1 MSNCVAADSRST
13 RPPGLN
19 DRLRP
24 PQDTASRQNSRTSQ
38 KVAKRMFRTSLL
50 AATALAAGIVI
61 GGIAFHASSVRAQA
75 ASSSN
80 TYEQLNL
87 FGEVFERIRDNY
99 VEPTD
104 DEKLIEAAVN
114 GMLTSLDPHSSY
126 LNQKDFQDMQ
136 VQTKG
141 EFGGLGIEVDM
152 EDGLIK
158 VVSPMDGT
166 PAAEAGLQ
174 PGDLISALD
183 GQPIMGLTL
192 NDAVEKMRGEVGS
205 SIRLTIIRGSQDP
218 FDVMLKRAVIAV
230 KSVRWELEDGNIGY
244 VRISSFSEKTDSG
257 LRDALAKLKDATK
270 NNLQGLVMDLRNNP
284 GGLLDQAISVSDDF
298 LDKGEIV
305 STRGRKSEEAQR
317 WNAEPGDRIDGKPI
331 VILINGGSA
340 SASEI
345 VSGALQDQRRAIV
358 LGTKSFGKGSVQSI
372 IPIPNHGA
380 IRLTTARYYTPSG
393 RSIQAKGI
401 EPDIEVQQAKI
412 EALGPERGTHE
423 ADLRGAL
430 SNPDDK
436 ENSSEQL
443 PAETQG
449 VEAPAEKPADNAA
462 KKEET
467 KPEDKEAFTGSERQ
481 QIARPSE
488 DFQLARA
495 LDLLT
500 GLSLLQKQAA
510 K

>member
-1 MSNCVAADSRST
+1 
-13 RPPGLN
+13 
-19 DRLRP
+19 
-24 PQDTASRQNSRTSQ
+24 
-38 KVAKRMFRTSLL
+38 MFRTSVL
-50 AATALAAGIVI
+50 AATALATGLLI
-61 GGIAFHASSVRAQA
+61 GGVAFHGAGVRAQA
-75 ASSSN
+75 ASTSN

-99 VEPTD
+99 VEPAD

-126 LNQKDFQDMQ
+126 LNQKDFGDMQ

-141 EFGGLGIEVDM
+141 EFGGLGIEVTM
-152 EDGLIK
+152 EEGLIK

-174 PGDLISALD
+174 PGDFISALD
-183 GQPIMGLTL
+183 GQPIMGLSL
-192 NDAVEKMRGEVGS
+192 NEAVEKMRGEIGS
-205 SIRLTIIRGSQDP
+205 SIRITVIRGEQDP
-218 FDVMLKRAVIAV
+218 FDVTLKRAVIAV
-230 KSVRWELEDGNIGY
+230 KSVRWELEDGNVGY

-257 LRDALAKLKDATK
+257 LKEAITKLKDASK
-270 NNLQGLVMDLRNNP
+270 NQLQGLVLDLRNNP
-284 GGLLDQAISVSDDF
+284 GGLLDQAIAVSDDF
-298 LDKGEIV
+298 MDKGEIV

-317 WNAEPGDRIDGKPI
+317 WNAESGDLMDGKPI

-345 VSGALQDQRRAIV
+345 VAGALQDQRRSIV

-401 EPDIEVQQAKI
+401 EPDIQVQQAKI

-436 ENSSEQL
+436 ENTSEQM

-449 VEAPAEKPADNAA
+449 VEGQTQKPAETNAS
-462 KKEET
+462 KEEP
-467 KPEDKEAFTGSERQ
+467 KPEDKEAFTGSEKQ

-488 DFQLARA
+488 DYQLARA
-495 LDLLT
+495 LDLLR

>member
-1 MSNCVAADSRST
+1 MS
-13 RPPGLN
+13 PPYN
-19 DRLRP
+19 PAPDR
-24 PQDTASRQNSRTSQ
+24 QDRHAYRRILQ
-38 KVAKRMFRTSLL
+38 KVAQRMIRTTLL
-50 AATALAAGIVI
+50 AATALATGLVI
-61 GGIAFHASSVRAQA
+61 GGVAFHATNVSAQA
-75 ASSSN
+75 ASTTN

-99 VEPTD
+99 VEETN
-104 DEKLIEAAVN
+104 EEQLIEAAVN

-141 EFGGLGIEVDM
+141 EFGGLGIEVTM
-152 EDGLIK
+152 EDGLVK
-158 VVSPMDGT
+158 VVTPMDGT

-183 GQPIMGLTL
+183 GVPIVGLSL
-192 NDAVEKMRGEVGS
+192 NDAVEKMRGEVGT
-205 SIRLTIIRGSQDP
+205 SIKLTVIRGTQDP
-218 FDVMLKRAVIAV
+218 FDVTLKRAVIAV
-230 KSVRWELEDGNIGY
+230 KSVRWELEQGNVGY

-257 LRDALAKLKDATK
+257 LREAIAKLKEATK
-270 NNLQGLVMDLRNNP
+270 NELNGLVLDLRNNP
-284 GGLLDQAISVSDDF
+284 GGLLDQAIAVSDDF

-305 STRGRKSEEAQR
+305 STRGRDAAEAQR
-317 WNAEPGDRIDGKPI
+317 WNAEAGDLIDGKPV

-345 VSGALQDQRRAIV
+345 VSGALQDQRRAIL

-412 EALGPERGTHE
+412 ESLGPDVSRHE
-423 ADLRGAL
+423 SDLPGAL
-430 SNPDDK
+430 SNPDDANAPK
-436 ENSSEQL
+436 TGEQ
-443 PAETQG
+443 PAKPGTA
-449 VEAPAEKPADNAA
+449 EAPGTTPAPAQAA
-462 KKEET
+462 T
-467 KPEDKEAFTGSERQ
+467 DQPAMPEDTEPFVGSEKI
-481 QIARPSE
+481 QIARPSA
-488 DFQLARA
+488 DYQLARA
-495 LDLLT
+495 LDLLR
-500 GLSLLQKQAA
+500 GLALLQKQAA
-510 K
+510 N

>member
-1 MSNCVAADSRST
+1 MI
-13 RPPGLN
+13 
-19 DRLRP
+19 
-24 PQDTASRQNSRTSQ
+24 RT
-38 KVAKRMFRTSLL
+38 TLL
-50 AATALAAGIVI
+50 AATALATGLVI
-61 GGIAFHASSVRAQA
+61 GGVVFHATNVSAQA
-75 ASSSN
+75 ASTTN

-99 VEPTD
+99 VEETN
-104 DEKLIEAAVN
+104 EEQLIEAAVN

-141 EFGGLGIEVDM
+141 EFGGLGIEVTM
-152 EDGLIK
+152 EDGLVK
-158 VVSPMDGT
+158 VVTPMDGT

-183 GQPIMGLTL
+183 GVPIVGLSL
-192 NDAVEKMRGEVGS
+192 NDAVEKMRGEVGT
-205 SIRLTIIRGSQDP
+205 SIKLTVIRGTQDP
-218 FDVMLKRAVIAV
+218 FDVTLKRAVIAV
-230 KSVRWELEDGNIGY
+230 KSVRWELEQGNVGY

-257 LRDALAKLKDATK
+257 LREAIAKLKEATK
-270 NNLQGLVMDLRNNP
+270 NELNGLVLDLRNNP
-284 GGLLDQAISVSDDF
+284 GGLLDQAIAVSDDF

-305 STRGRKSEEAQR
+305 STRGRDAAEAQR
-317 WNAEPGDRIDGKPI
+317 WNAEAGDLIDGKPV

-345 VSGALQDQRRAIV
+345 VSGALQDQRRAIL

-412 EALGPERGTHE
+412 
-423 ADLRGAL
+423 
-430 SNPDDK
+430 
-436 ENSSEQL
+436 
-443 PAETQG
+443 
-449 VEAPAEKPADNAA
+449 
-462 KKEET
+462 
-467 KPEDKEAFTGSERQ
+467 
-481 QIARPSE
+481 
-488 DFQLARA
+488 
-495 LDLLT
+495 
-500 GLSLLQKQAA
+500 
-510 K
+510 

>member
-1 MSNCVAADSRST
+1 
-13 RPPGLN
+13 
-19 DRLRP
+19 
-24 PQDTASRQNSRTSQ
+24 
-38 KVAKRMFRTSLL
+38 MFRTSLL
-50 AATALAAGIVI
+50 AATALVAGITI
-61 GGIAFHASSVRAQA
+61 GGVAFHAAGVRAQA
-75 ASSSN
+75 ASSTN

-99 VEPTD
+99 VEPAD

-126 LNQKDFQDMQ
+126 LNQKDFSDMQ

-141 EFGGLGIEVDM
+141 EFGGLGIEVTM
-152 EDGLIK
+152 EEGLIK

-192 NDAVEKMRGEVGS
+192 NEAVEKMRGEIGS
-205 SIRLTIIRGSQDP
+205 SIRITVIRGEQDP
-218 FDVMLKRAVIAV
+218 FDVTLKRAVIAV

-257 LRDALAKLKDATK
+257 LREAITKLKDASK
-270 NNLQGLVMDLRNNP
+270 NQMQGLVLDLRNNP

-298 LDKGEIV
+298 MDKGEIV

-317 WNAEPGDRIDGKPI
+317 WNAESGDLMDGKPI

-345 VSGALQDQRRAIV
+345 VAGALQDQRRSIV

-401 EPDIEVQQAKI
+401 EPDIEVQQAKV

-436 ENSSEQL
+436 ENTPEQM
-443 PAETQG
+443 PAETQD
-449 VEAPAEKPADNAA
+449 VEAPAEKPADAIA
-462 KKEET
+462 SKEEL

-488 DFQLARA
+488 DYQLARA
-495 LDLLT
+495 LDLLR